1 MNLTVTHSESASTK
15 EIQGA
20 IDTCF
25 LAGGGTVRIE
35 DGEYR
40 IDSIRLRSN
49 VTLYLTAGVRL
60 VATRDIEAYD
70 ILSDDTV
77 EPLPEDEKCDVLW
90 VRSSLERDNSFFK
103 KAGSRWSRA
112 IIRLVYAENAK
123 IIAEAGAIID
133 GSNSFD
139 EIGEEHYR
147 GVHGISMYHC
157 KNLEFSGYTIQ
168 DTGNWAHCAYD
179 CQGLSFHDITVLAGH
194 DGVHFSSCDDISVE
208 RCEMYTGDDCVAGF
222 DIYNLTV
229 RNCLFNTACSSFR
242 LGGTKITI
250 VDCKLVGPPRFCFR
264 GSLTK
269 EEKRAGAP
277 SQTGRKTTLS
287 AFTYYS
293 DFTLNVRHAP
303 SEIVMRRCSFENLER
318 FLHFNF
324 SGNERWQLN
333 RPLEEIT
340 FEDVTATNVGMSLCA
355 YGGEEHPVSLTMK
368 NCRFS
373 FASEQTEL
381 IRAAN
386 FAEITLDGVCAEG
399 VQGNAVKS
407 WGGNGALTVRDC
419 EGFSD
424 GITEAT
430 EVFTCKPI

>member
-1 MNLTVTHSESASTK
+1 MNITVTCHAQNPTK
-15 EIQGA
+15 EIQSA
-20 IDTCF
+20 IDSCF

-40 IDSIRLRSN
+40 IESIRLRSN
-49 VTLYLTAGVRL
+49 VTLYLTSGVRL
-60 VATRDIEAYD
+60 IATRDIEAYD
-70 ILSDDTV
+70 ILNDDTL
-77 EPLPEDEKCDVLW
+77 EPLPEEEKTDVLW
-90 VRSSLERDNSFFK
+90 VRASPTRDNSFFK

-123 IIAEAGAIID
+123 ILAEKGALIN

-157 KNLEFSGYTIQ
+157 KNLEFGGYTIQ

-179 CQGLSFHDITVLAGH
+179 CAGLSFHDITVLAGH
-194 DGVHFSSCDDISVE
+194 DGVHLSSCDDIAVE
-208 RCEMYTGDDCVAGF
+208 RCDMYTGDDCVAGF

-229 RNCLFNTACSSFR
+229 KNCLFNTACSSFR

-250 VDCKLVGPPRFCFR
+250 EDCSLVGPPRFCFR

-269 EEKRAGAP
+269 EEKREGAP

-303 SEIVMRRCSFENLER
+303 SEIVMRRCSFENIER

-324 SGNERWQLN
+324 SGNETWQLN

-340 FEDVTATNVGMSLCA
+340 FEDVTATNVGMSLCS
-355 YGGEEHPVSLTMK
+355 YGGEEHPVRLTMK

-381 IRAAN
+381 IRAAH
-386 FAEITLDGVCAEG
+386 FASITLDGVCAEG
-399 VQGNAVKS
+399 VSGRAIKS
-407 WGGNGALTVRDC
+407 WGGNGELSVRNC
-419 EGFSD
+419 HGFED
-424 GITEAT
+424 GITTAT
-430 EVFTCKPI
+430 EEFTCKPI